1 MPDTTIEPAGGS
13 PYDRPVEPRVSR
25 LEEQMSDLKPI
36 LSRIEA
42 ILPHLATSAQLAEL
56 RGDIDLKLARFAG
69 EFDAKFERLS
79 GDFNAKLESFS
90 GNFNAKLESFSGG
103 FNAKLEGFSGGFNA
117 KLEGFSGDFN
127 AKLERLTGRIEGLPT
142 TWQMI
147 TAIIAGQ
154 VALAALL
161 CAAMF
166 GAARLF
172 GHL

>member
-1 MPDTTIEPAGGS
+1 
-13 PYDRPVEPRVSR
+13 
-25 LEEQMSDLKPI
+25 MSDLKPI

-79 GDFNAKLESFS
+79 GDFNAKLE
-90 GNFNAKLESFSGG
+90 
-103 FNAKLEGFSGGFNA
+103 
-117 KLEGFSGDFN
+117 
-127 AKLERLTGRIEGLPT
+127 RLTGRIEGLPT